1 MWVHCWEKSGEQNV
15 GMPLRC
21 CKQPSFSITPPLR
34 GSRRDKGGVSAQN
47 AAGSSAQSVPPAAVP
62 YSNKPPLG
70 AAVGQT

>member
-1 MWVHCWEKSGEQNV
+1 MWVQCREKSGEQNV

-21 CKQPSFSITPPLR
+21 CKQPSFSTTPPLR
-34 GSRRDKGGVSAQN
+34 ENRRDKGASAQN